1 MLKTHAEYMKAVDLT
16 VKIGGLNSRVQDW
29 LFQHTI
35 TTGRDTQLA
44 MLSDELDDCAHN
56 LRELL
61 FMDSL

>member
-1 MLKTHAEYMKAVDLT
+1 MLKTHADYQKAVDLT

-29 LFQHTI
+29 LFQYT
-35 TTGRDTQLA
+35 TKTGRDEQLA

-56 LRELL
+56 LRGLL